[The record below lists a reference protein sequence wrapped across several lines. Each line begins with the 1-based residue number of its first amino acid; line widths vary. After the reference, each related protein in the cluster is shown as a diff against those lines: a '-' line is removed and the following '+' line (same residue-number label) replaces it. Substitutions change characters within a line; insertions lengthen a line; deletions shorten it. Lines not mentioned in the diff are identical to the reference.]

1 VTVEIWREIRNF
13 EDYSISNLG
22 YVKAEKS
29 GRILQMTQN
38 QFGVL
43 AVGMV
48 RGGLQYHRSVPLLVA
63 NAFIPRKFE
72 AYDTPINLNG
82 DRLDNRVENLVW
94 RPRWFA
100 IRYNQQFRNPYM
112 FPVLDPVRDVKTGE
126 VSENTFEAA
135 MRYGLL
141 ESDLVLS
148 ILNHTVVWPTY
159 QQFEIVLD

>member
-1 VTVEIWREIRNF
+1 MTEVWREIPAF
-13 EDYSISNLG
+13 ENYSISNQG
-22 YVKAEKS
+22 YVRAEKS

-148 ILNHTVVWPTY
+148 ILNQTVVWPTY
-159 QQFEIVLD
+159 QRFEIVEE